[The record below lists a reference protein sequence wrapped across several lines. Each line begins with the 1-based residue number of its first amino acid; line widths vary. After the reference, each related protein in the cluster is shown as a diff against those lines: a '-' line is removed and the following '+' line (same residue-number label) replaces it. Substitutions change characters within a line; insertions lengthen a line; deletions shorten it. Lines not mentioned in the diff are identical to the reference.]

1 MTVRFDSRQGKE
13 EVLFSLLRKGQLA
26 EDDPDAGAL
35 ATSSGK
41 DSILTAA
48 NTHRESNRDRMGHKN
63 PVPLISET
71 VEVSEEASK

>member
-1 MTVRFDSRQGKE
+1 MAVRFDSRQGKE

-41 DSILTAA
+41 DYIDS
-48 NTHRESNRDRMGHKN
+48 
-63 PVPLISET
+63 
-71 VEVSEEASK
+71 SKYP